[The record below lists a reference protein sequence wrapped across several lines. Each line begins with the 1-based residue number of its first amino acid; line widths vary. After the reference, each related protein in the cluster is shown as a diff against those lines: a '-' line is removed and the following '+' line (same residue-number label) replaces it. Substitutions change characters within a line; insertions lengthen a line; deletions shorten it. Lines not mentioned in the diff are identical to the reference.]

1 MATRG
6 DGAERHRPLAC
17 LDAVARSFE
26 IASRKKAQQS
36 LPAAITAGSGGDDSG
51 GIHLES
57 VLVMA
62 SESLL
67 ACIKKAELENAQLR
81 KLVVDLLLQK
91 ALLEE
96 KLLEP
101 RSNV

>member
-1 MATRG
+1 M
-6 DGAERHRPLAC
+6 
-17 LDAVARSFE
+17 
-26 IASRKKAQQS
+26 
-36 LPAAITAGSGGDDSG
+36 
-51 GIHLES
+51 ES